1 MLVYPESERF
11 STFKTALKTLGARRT
26 DTGAVSKRHAK
37 QEMTMS
43 TRYPTTNPLDR
54 IFLGIAN
61 LVIVFAGAVV
71 LYHYVVTSLDPPPNE
86 ATAVAMFRPIESALP
101 TIVAE
106 ASAPTAYA
114 RRVSDSIVR

>member
-11 STFKTALKTLGARRT
+11 STFKTALRTPVGRRT

-61 LVIVFAGAVV
+61 VMIVCAGAVV
-71 LYHYVVTSLDPPPNE
+71 LYHCVVTSIDPPPYE
-86 ATAVAMFRPIESALP
+86 ATAVAMLPHVESALS

-106 ASAPTAYA
+106 VSAPAA
-114 RRVSDSIVR
+114 CVQCASVSIVR

>member
-1 MLVYPESERF
+1 
-11 STFKTALKTLGARRT
+11 
-26 DTGAVSKRHAK
+26 
-37 QEMTMS
+37 MTMS

-71 LYHYVVTSLDPPPNE
+71 LYHCVVTSLDPPPNE
-86 ATAVAMFRPIESALP
+86 ATAVAMFRPIESTLP

-106 ASAPTAYA
+106 ASAPTAYV
-114 RRVSDSIVR
+114 RSVSDSIVR